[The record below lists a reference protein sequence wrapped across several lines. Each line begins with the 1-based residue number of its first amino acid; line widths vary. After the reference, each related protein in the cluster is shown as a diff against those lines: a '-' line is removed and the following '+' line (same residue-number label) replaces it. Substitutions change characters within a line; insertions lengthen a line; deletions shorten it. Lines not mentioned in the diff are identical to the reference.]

1 MTTELK
7 LLLLEDKPEDAEYI
21 QVLLQRAGMQFKAS
35 IASDEEEFQTALL
48 SNNFHAVLADN
59 ALPQYS
65 STEALK
71 LLRATN
77 PYVAFILVTG
87 TVSEEFAV
95 SVIQQGADDYLLKT
109 NLTRLPSAISNAI
122 EKKRVQREKEIAERQ
137 IQNEKELSN
146 SIIKS
151 LPGIFYICDSKG
163 NFLRWNKNFEKITGY
178 NRTEIPKMKPEYFFT
193 GKDRDHISRFIRKV
207 LANTQGETEGVLL
220 TRQSNRIPYY
230 FTGTAV
236 IFENKE
242 CVICVGQDISSSKR
256 SEEELRGLNEQLHLV
271 LGHMEKIRED
281 EQARIAREMHDQ
293 LGQQITGLKMDIGWI
308 RDKIIRKVSVEKLL
322 PKVEEMSK
330 MLDEAVLTIRKVAA
344 DLRPSVLDDFGLVEA
359 LQWQSKEFS
368 NRSGIPVHFMHH
380 TGSQTFDPSVSISLY
395 RIFLEAL
402 TNIARHAEASKVM
415 ALLELLPEQL
425 ILSISDDGKGF
436 DNTGEKTTLGLLGMR
451 ERAYMIGGTINITS
465 EEGKGTLIV
474 INVPLLQEEFS
485 GHVSQLKQNQL

>member
-1 MTTELK
+1 MITELK
-7 LLLLEDKPEDAEYI
+7 LLLLEDNPADAEYI
-21 QVLLQRAGMQFKAS
+21 QLLLKRAGMQFKAS
-35 IASDEEEFQTALL
+35 IASDEKEFQAALL
-48 SNNFHAVLADN
+48 SNDFHAVLADN

-77 PYVAFILVTG
+77 PYVGFILVTG

-95 SVIQQGADDYLLKT
+95 SMIQQGADDYLLKT
-109 NLTRLPSAISNAI
+109 NLTRLPSAITNAI

-163 NFLRWNKNFEKITGY
+163 NFLRWNKNFERISGY
-178 NRTEIPKMKPEYFFT
+178 NKNEIPKMKPEYFFT
-193 GKDRDHISRFIRKV
+193 GKDRDHISRFIKKV
-207 LANTQGETEGVLL
+207 LSDTQGETEGLLL
-220 TRQSNRIPYY
+220 TRQSTRIPYY

-242 CVICVGQDISSSKR
+242 CVICVGQDISASKK
-256 SEEELRGLNEQLHLV
+256 SEEELRELNEQLHLV
-271 LGHMEKIRED
+271 LGHLERIREE

-308 RDKIIRKVSVEKLL
+308 RDKIIKKISSEKLL

-330 MLDEAVLTIRKVAA
+330 MLDEAVVSIRKVAA
-344 DLRPSVLDDFGLVEA
+344 DLRPSILDDFGLVEA

-368 NRSGIPVHFMHH
+368 QRSGIPVHFMHH
-380 TGSQTFDPSVSISLY
+380 TGNQTFDTSISISLY

-402 TNIARHAEASKVM
+402 TNIARHAEANKVM
-415 ALLELLPEQL
+415 ALLELLPDQL
-425 ILSISDDGKGF
+425 ILTISDDGKGF
-436 DNTGEKTTLGLLGMR
+436 DNSAEKNTLGLLGMK
-451 ERAYMIGGTINITS
+451 ERAYMIGGRVNIAS
-465 EEGKGTLIV
+465 EEGKGTSVI
-474 INVPLLQEEFS
+474 INVPLLQEELVGSTFY
-485 GHVSQLKQNQL
+485 